1 MERTLPLTLL
11 LPVKNAEL
19 FLPQAILQVEA
30 NLSPVDQVIVID
42 DGSSDSSIKLV
53 SGWADRNPQ
62 VMLNFNPGNGLVDA
76 LNFGVSLAKY
86 EWVARFD
93 VDDTYLPNRLK
104 LQEPA
109 LVAGTAA
116 VFSDYQFIG
125 PESQYLGFIP
135 SAITPAATKFSMLSG
150 FRTPHPSVIF
160 SKLAF
165 NSCGGYQK
173 EDYPAEDLGLWLRMA
188 NFGKLTSVG
197 LPTLNY
203 RLHANSITLSNRL
216 LSKLKKKE
224 LLQKYPISADDLND
238 LLLEMPLVLK
248 VYKESTFS
256 DFRLMLLIRELL
268 IYLRYMRG
276 DKGMTIRCILF
287 LAKALSWTWPLTV
300 FRFVIFKA
308 KRTRVRS

>member
-1 MERTLPLTLL
+1 LTLL

-30 NLSPVDQVIVID
+30 NLSPLDQVIVID

-62 VMLNFNPGNGLVDA
+62 VMLNFNPGSGLVDA

-86 EWVARFD
+86 DWVARFD

-109 LVAGTAA
+109 LVAGTVA

-135 SAITPAATKFSMLSG
+135 SAITPAATRFSMLSG

-160 SKLAF
+160 NKLAF

-248 VYKESTFS
+248 VYKESTFC

-268 IYLRYMRG
+268 IYLRYMRD

-287 LAKALSWTWPLTV
+287 LAKALSWAWPLTV
-300 FRFVIFKA
+300 FRFIIFKA